1 VEAGPCQRTCTR
13 FGWTFLTENSCSC
26 DPPDILS
33 RRESIPFVQDYAHV
47 CESKFPGQSWLCI
60 STDLILQEECH
71 RKEKE
76 YSAGRT
82 VYVKDSQTASTKMK
96 QQRKHQAHPGLETDL
111 QSAFL
116 DGTRH
121 IMGVHQSWVQSVA
134 PWPSI
139 DSSMLFLCTEQ
150 YLTHWIR
157 VVWGH
162 HSPTDEETEAQKTKD
177 LLNSWHLKPM
187 FLAAVLWAP
196 THPVIFLRTIFNF

>member
-82 VYVKDSQTASTKMK
+82 VYVKDSQTSSTKMK
-96 QQRKHQAHPGLETDL
+96 QQRKHQAHPGLGDRSTVGLSRWDRTHHG
-111 QSAFL
+111 SAPELSTVSGTMTFYRQFYAFPLHRTVPYTL
-116 DGTRH
+116 DKSSLGSPLSYWWRNW
-121 IMGVHQSWVQSVA
+121 GPKNQGLAQLVA
-134 PWPSI
+134 PETYVF
-139 DSSMLFLCTEQ
+139 SSCVVS
-150 YLTHWIR
+150 THT
-157 VVWGH
+157 
-162 HSPTDEETEAQKTKD
+162 SC
-177 LLNSWHLKPM
+177 
-187 FLAAVLWAP
+187 
-196 THPVIFLRTIFNF
+196 NFPENNI